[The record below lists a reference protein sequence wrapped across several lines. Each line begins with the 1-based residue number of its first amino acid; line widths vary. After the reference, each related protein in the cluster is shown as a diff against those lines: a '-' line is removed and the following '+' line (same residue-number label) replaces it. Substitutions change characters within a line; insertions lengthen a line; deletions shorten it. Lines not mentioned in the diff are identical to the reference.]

1 MEDAKATLPW
11 NTKCQTIPQGMNG
24 GHSVAGTRSECERA
38 IAEAETVLRELLLVQ
53 PQQATVEPP
62 SIPSAKSSKAARQ
75 SVLYCS
81 APSALDRLRLDPDLD
96 FVVCDEGLI
105 EITEAGVRRMAQA
118 HSAGLDVAI
127 AMNGRELLRF
137 LAPKRG
143 SNELTVP
150 GQAKRSPRPAELSGV
165 AVQHTVAELLEA
177 EKSSELAL
185 QMISK
190 ERKRYEIESL
200 LPWYATGTLSSS
212 DAERVEQAL
221 AEDSVLAQR
230 YELVLEEI
238 AAAIHLN
245 DTLGSPSGRAMEK
258 LFAAID
264 AEEAHVPYS
273 GRPPQPLT
281 ARPAT
286 ASASG

>member
-1 MEDAKATLPW
+1 MEDAKAMLPW
-11 NTKCQTIPQGMNG
+11 NAKCQIIPQGMNG

-53 PQQATVEPP
+53 PRQATVEPP
-62 SIPSAKSSKAARQ
+62 SVPSAKSSEAATQ
-75 SVLYCS
+75 SLLYCS
-81 APSALDRLRLDPDLD
+81 APSAVDRLHLDPHLD

-105 EITEAGVRRMAQA
+105 EITEAGVRRMAQG

-127 AMNGRELLRF
+127 AMNGREVLRF

-150 GQAKRSPRPAELSGV
+150 GQAKRSGRPAELNAV

-190 ERKRYEIESL
+190 ERKRYEIEAL
-200 LPWYATGTLSSS
+200 LPWYATGTLSNP
-212 DAERVEQAL
+212 DAERVKQAL
-221 AEDSVLAQR
+221 AEDSILAQR

-245 DTLGSPSGRAMEK
+245 DKLGSPSERAMEK

-264 AEEAHVPYS
+264 AEEARVPCTKCPS
-273 GRPPQPLT
+273 QPLA

-286 ASASG
+286 ASA

>member
-1 MEDAKATLPW
+1 MEEAKATLPW
-11 NTKCQTIPQGMNG
+11 NTKCQTVPQGMNG
-24 GHSVAGTRSECERA
+24 CHSVAGTRSECERA

-62 SIPSAKSSKAARQ
+62 SIPSAKSSEAARQ
-75 SVLYCS
+75 SLLYCS

-96 FVVCDEGLI
+96 FVVCEEGLI

-127 AMNGRELLRF
+127 AMNGREVLRF
-137 LAPKRG
+137 VA
-143 SNELTVP
+143 
-150 GQAKRSPRPAELSGV
+150 AKRDFDELATSGDANRSRRPAELSRIAG
-165 AVQHTVAELLEA
+165 QHAIAELLEA
-177 EKSSELAL
+177 EQSSELAL
-185 QMISK
+185 RMISR

-212 DAERVEQAL
+212 EAERVEQAL
-221 AEDSVLAQR
+221 AEDSVLTQR

-245 DTLGSPSGRAMEK
+245 DTLGSPSERAMEK

-264 AEEAHVPYS
+264 AEEAHVPCS
-273 GRPPQPLT
+273 RRPTQPLT

>member
-1 MEDAKATLPW
+1 
-11 NTKCQTIPQGMNG
+11 
-24 GHSVAGTRSECERA
+24 
-38 IAEAETVLRELLLVQ
+38 
-53 PQQATVEPP
+53 
-62 SIPSAKSSKAARQ
+62 
-75 SVLYCS
+75 
-81 APSALDRLRLDPDLD
+81 
-96 FVVCDEGLI
+96 
-105 EITEAGVRRMAQA
+105 
-118 HSAGLDVAI
+118 
-127 AMNGRELLRF
+127 
-137 LAPKRG
+137 
-143 SNELTVP
+143 
-150 GQAKRSPRPAELSGV
+150 
-165 AVQHTVAELLEA
+165 
-177 EKSSELAL
+177 L

-190 ERKRYEIESL
+190 ERKRHEIESL

>member
-1 MEDAKATLPW
+1 MGGDQMEDAKATLPW

-53 PQQATVEPP
+53 PRQATVEPP
-62 SIPSAKSSKAARQ
+62 SVPSAKSSEAATQ
-75 SVLYCS
+75 SLLYCS
-81 APSALDRLRLDPDLD
+81 APSAVDRLHLDPHLD

-127 AMNGRELLRF
+127 AMNGREMLRF

-150 GQAKRSPRPAELSGV
+150 GQAKRSGRPAELNAV

-190 ERKRYEIESL
+190 ERKRYEIEAL
-200 LPWYATGTLSSS
+200 LPWYATGTLSKF
-212 DAERVEQAL
+212 R
-221 AEDSVLAQR
+221 R
-230 YELVLEEI
+230 
-238 AAAIHLN
+238 
-245 DTLGSPSGRAMEK
+245 RASK
-258 LFAAID
+258 AGACRGQ
-264 AEEAHVPYS
+264 H
-273 GRPPQPLT
+273 T
-281 ARPAT
+281 RPAV
-286 ASASG
+286 